1 MGPTVTWS
9 RQSGP
14 AKLEAVNGTALPT
27 ALLFVHVLANVV
39 WIGALLAVTRLVARA
54 SLTKDPAGVS
64 GLARD
69 VYMRLAVPAFLAS
82 FGAGLL
88 RILLAPAAYA
98 HMPWFHAKLT
108 FALVVIALH
117 HVIGAR
123 ARRAAAGTPGAA
135 GGMSMLGAFTFAAAA
150 GAVFL
155 GVAKS
160 LP

>member
-1 MGPTVTWS
+1 
-9 RQSGP
+9 
-14 AKLEAVNGTALPT
+14 VNGTVLPT

-39 WIGALLAVTRLVARA
+39 WIGALLAVTRIVARA
-54 SLTKDPAGVS
+54 GLTKDPAGAS

-69 VYMRLAVPAFLAS
+69 VHLRLAVPAFVAS

-108 FALVVIALH
+108 FALVVIVLH
-117 HVIGAR
+117 HIIGAR
-123 ARRAAAGTPGAA
+123 AKRAAAGTAGAA
-135 GGMSMLGAFTFAAAA
+135 GGVSTLGAFTFAAAA
-150 GAVFL
+150 GAVYL
-155 GVAKS
+155 GIAKS